1 MNQMSKNNKIFAFVA
16 VFLLLISVGYVLFY
30 DRTPEPEYIIDQ
42 SDYLNGE
49 DLIESIPESELSEA
63 EIEGLILM
71 REEEKL
77 ARDVY
82 LTLGESWGLN
92 IFFNIAES
100 EQTHTDAVKDLL
112 DRYGIEDPVKDDSV
126 GVFTSPVMAELYD
139 ALVAQG
145 EKSLVDA
152 LIVGATVEDLD
163 ISDLSDLL
171 GDTDN
176 ADIIVVYEN
185 LSKGS
190 RNHLRAFVSQIE
202 SRDGEYSPQYISQEL
217 YDQILSSNQERG
229 TIA

>member
-1 MNQMSKNNKIFAFVA
+1 MNKNNQIIALVA
-16 VFLLLISVGYVLFY
+16 VFLVLISSGYVLFY
-30 DRTPEPEYIIDQ
+30 NRNTEPEYVIDE
-42 SDYLNGE
+42 SDYLSGE
-49 DLIESIPESELSEA
+49 DLIENIPESELSEA

-82 LTLGESWGLN
+82 LTLGETWDLN

-112 DRYGIEDPVKDDSV
+112 DRYGIEDPVKDDTV
-126 GVFTSPVMAELYD
+126 GVFTSPVMKDLYD

-145 EKSLVDA
+145 ETSLVDA

-163 ISDLSDLL
+163 IYDLSELL
-171 GDTDN
+171 DETDN
-176 ADIIVVYEN
+176 PDIIVVYEN

-202 SRDGEYSPQYISQEL
+202 SRDGIYEPQYISQEV
-217 YDQILSSNQERG
+217 YDEILSSSQERG
-229 TIA
+229 TIG

>member
-1 MNQMSKNNKIFAFVA
+1 MRKNNQIFALIA
-16 VFLLLISVGYVLFY
+16 IFLVLISGGYLFFY

-42 SDYLNGE
+42 SDFLNGE

-82 LTLGESWGLN
+82 LTLGETWELE

-100 EQTHTDAVKDLL
+100 EQTHTDAIKDLL
-112 DRYGIEDPVKDDSV
+112 DRYGIEDPVKDDGV
-126 GVFTSPVMAELYD
+126 GVFTSPVLAELYE
-139 ALVAQG
+139 ALVTQG

-163 ISDLSDLL
+163 INDLSELL
-171 GDTDN
+171 EETDN

-202 SRDGEYSPQYISQEL
+202 SRDGEYSPQYISQEI

-229 TIA
+229 TIG